1 MTPRE
6 QELALIAE
14 HVARHGVTR
23 PTGPMA
29 SDILPISNVAEAME
43 WARRNGVK
51 TMKFRNTGRISI
63 NGGPAVQGSRF
74 VAYINGLRARQM
86 GTAVR
91 LDASKLPVRRSA

>member
-23 PTGPMA
+23 WEGPLL
-29 SDILPISNVAEAME
+29 SDTLPLANVFEAME

-51 TMKFRNTGRISI
+51 TKQHRNTGRISI

-74 VAYINGLRARQM
+74 VAYINKLRARQM
-86 GTAVR
+86 GTAVW
-91 LDASKLPVRRSA
+91 LDASKLPGRRSA